1 MGGQAS
7 SRDISKARSLRSKDD
22 NNDDGF
28 KSCNGDE
35 AGNGETATGV
45 HDNSPVRI
53 NRSWYL
59 PPKSDAFMHPRN
71 NNNSVGRAEK
81 RALDLRA
88 SKKAELLKSKRKREE
103 SKASGSSSIR
113 DDLP

>member
-1 MGGQAS
+1 VGGQAS

-35 AGNGETATGV
+35 AGNGGTATGV

-59 PPKSDAFMHPRN
+59 HPKAMHLCTLATIKIQLGEQRN
-71 NNNSVGRAEK
+71 VLST
-81 RALDLRA
+81 
-88 SKKAELLKSKRKREE
+88 
-103 SKASGSSSIR
+103 
-113 DDLP
+113 

>member
-35 AGNGETATGV
+35 KGNWQTAAGE

-53 NRSWYL
+53 NRSWHL
-59 PPKSDAFMHPRN
+59 PPRSEAFIHPRN
-71 NNNSVGRAEK
+71 NNSSAGRAEK

-113 DDLP
+113 DELP